1 LRDFEI
7 ITRIYEN
14 MGRLF
19 EKGNPGKPKG
29 AITKSTKLVK
39 DVFADAF
46 TELQKD
52 KAVNLIAWGK
62 ENPTEFYKI
71 VSRLIPMQVDEIG
84 KATIRISIK

>member
-1 LRDFEI
+1 
-7 ITRIYEN
+7 

-29 AITKSTKLVK
+29 AVTKSTKLVK
-39 DVFADAF
+39 EVFADAF

-52 KAVNLIAWGK
+52 KTVNLITWGK

-71 VSRLIPMQVDEIG
+71 VSRLIPMQVDNIG
-84 KATIRISIK
+84 NTTISIKIE